1 MITVGIDSGSQ
12 NTEVVVLQGKTI
24 LGSAQVPSSFDAH
37 QAAVAAL
44 ETAVEAA
51 HIQREQV
58 QFIAVTGVG
67 RNMIPFADGLVNE
80 VISAA
85 MGVSHIQSDAGLII
99 GMGSESSRAI
109 RLHSNGAVRDY
120 EINDKCAAGGG
131 AFLETMARVLQIS
144 MGEMGL
150 RSLQYTKD
158 IPMNAQCVVFAESEV
173 ISLVH
178 KNESVENIAHAVNAG
193 VCGRICSMIRRLGKI
208 EGSTVLIGGPGHNA
222 GFVSCVEQ
230 ELDCKVIVPENTD
243 YISALGAA
251 CWAGTQTSHSAIEE
265 A

>member
-12 NTEVVVLQGKTI
+12 NTAAVILQGATI

-37 QAAVAAL
+37 QAAVAAM
-44 ETAVEAA
+44 ETALAA
-51 HIQREQV
+51 ARIQREQV
-58 QFIAVTGVG
+58 RFVAVTGAG

-80 VISAA
+80 VIAAA
-85 MGVSHIQSDAGLII
+85 MGVSHIQPGVGLII

-144 MGEMGL
+144 MEEMGR
-150 RSLQYTKD
+150 RSLQYTKI

-178 KNESVENIAHAVNAG
+178 NNESVENIAHAVNAG
-193 VCGRICSMIRRLGKI
+193 VCGRICSMIRRLGKS
-208 EGSTVLIGGPGHNA
+208 EGAAVLIGGPGHNV
-222 GFVSCVEQ
+222 GFVACVEQ
-230 ELDCKVIVPENTD
+230 ELHCKVIVPENAD

-251 CWAGTQTSHSAIEE
+251 CWAGSQTSQSTRGE

>member
-1 MITVGIDSGSQ
+1 MITIGIDSGSQ
-12 NTEVVVLQGKTI
+12 NTEAVVLQGETI
-24 LGSAQVPSSFDAH
+24 LGSARAPSSFDAH
-37 QAAVAAL
+37 QAAVVAL
-44 ETAVEAA
+44 ETALEAA
-51 HIQREQV
+51 HIQKEEV

-85 MGVSHIQSDAGLII
+85 MGVSHIQSGVGLII
-99 GMGSESSRAI
+99 GMGAEASRAI
-109 RLHSNGAVRDY
+109 RLHANGAVRDY
-120 EINDKCAAGGG
+120 ELNDKCAAGGG
-131 AFLETMARVLQIS
+131 TFLETMARVLQIS
-144 MGEMGL
+144 MDEMGL
-150 RSLQYTKD
+150 RSLKYTKM

-173 ISLVH
+173 ISLIH

-222 GFVSCVEQ
+222 GFVSCIEQ
-230 ELDCKVIVPENTD
+230 ELNCKIIVPENTD

-251 CWAGTQTSHSAIEE
+251 CWAGTQTSQSTSEE

>member
-12 NTEVVVLQGKTI
+12 HTEAIVLREKTI
-24 LGSAQVPSSFDAH
+24 LGCARVPSSFDAH
-37 QAAVAAL
+37 RAAVAAL

-58 QFIAVTGVG
+58 EFIAVTGVG
-67 RNMIPFADGLVNE
+67 RNMIPFADGLLNE

-85 MGVSHIQSDAGLII
+85 MGVSHIQTGVGLII
-99 GMGSESSRAI
+99 GMGAEASRAI
-109 RLHSNGAVRDY
+109 RLHANGAVRDY
-120 EINDKCAAGGG
+120 ELNDKCAAGGG
-131 AFLETMARVLQIS
+131 TFLETMARVLQVS
-144 MGEMGL
+144 MEEMGQ
-150 RSLQYTKD
+150 RSLNYTKM

-173 ISLVH
+173 ISLIH
-178 KNESVENIAHAVNAG
+178 QNESVENIAHALNAG
-193 VCGRICSMIRRLGKI
+193 VCGRICSMIRRLGRI

-222 GFVSCVEQ
+222 GFVSCMEQ
-230 ELDCKVIVPENTD
+230 ELGCKVLVPENTD

-251 CWAGTQTSHSAIEE
+251 CWAGTQTSQQKSEE

>member
-12 NTEVVVLQGKTI
+12 NTEAVILQGGTI
-24 LGSAQVPSSFDAH
+24 RGSAQVPSSFDAH
-37 QAAVAAL
+37 QAAVVAL
-44 ETAVEAA
+44 EKALESAR
-51 HIQREQV
+51 IQREQV
-58 QFIAVTGVG
+58 RFIAATGAG

-144 MGEMGL
+144 MEEMGI
-150 RSLQYTKD
+150 RSLHYTKE

-178 KNESVENIAHAVNAG
+178 KNESVENIAHAVNTG
-193 VCGRICSMIRRLGKI
+193 VCGRICSMIRRLGKS
-208 EGSTVLIGGPGHNA
+208 EGTTVLIGGPGHNV
-222 GFVSCVEQ
+222 GFVACVEQ
-230 ELDCKVIVPENTD
+230 ELQRRVIVPKNTD

-251 CWAGTQTSHSAIEE
+251 CWAGSQTSQSTRGE

>member
-12 NTEVVVLQGKTI
+12 NTEAVVLQGKTI
-24 LGSAQVPSSFDAH
+24 LGSARVPSSFDAH
-37 QAAVAAL
+37 QAAVASL
-44 ETAVEAA
+44 ETALEAA
-51 HIQREQV
+51 HIQREEV
-58 QFIAVTGVG
+58 QFIAVTGAG
-67 RNMIPFADGLVNE
+67 RKMIPFADGMVNE
-80 VISAA
+80 VIAAA
-85 MGVSHIQSDAGLII
+85 MGASHIQPGVGLII
-99 GMGSESSRAI
+99 GMGAEASRAI

-120 EINDKCAAGGG
+120 ELNDKCAAGGG
-131 AFLETMARVLQIS
+131 TFLETMARVLQIS
-144 MGEMGL
+144 MDEMGL
-150 RSLQYTKD
+150 RSLQYTKV

-193 VCGRICSMIRRLGKI
+193 VCGRICSMIRRLGKS
-208 EGSTVLIGGPGHNA
+208 EGAAVLIGGPGHNV

-230 ELDCKVIVPENTD
+230 ELNCKVIVPENTD

-251 CWAGTQTSHSAIEE
+251 CWAGSQTSQSTRGE

>member
-12 NTEVVVLQGKTI
+12 NTEAVVLQGETI
-24 LGSAQVPSSFDAH
+24 LGSARVPSSFDAH

-44 ETAVEAA
+44 ETALEAA
-51 HIQREQV
+51 HIHRQEV
-58 QFIAVTGVG
+58 QFVAATGVG

-85 MGVSHIQSDAGLII
+85 MGVSHIQSGVGLII
-99 GMGSESSRAI
+99 NMGAEASRAI
-109 RLHSNGAVRDY
+109 RLHSSGAVRDY
-120 EINDKCAAGGG
+120 ELNDKCAAGGG
-131 AFLETMARVLQIS
+131 TFLETMARVLQIS
-144 MGEMGL
+144 MEEMGQ
-150 RSLQYTKD
+150 RSLQYTKV

-173 ISLVH
+173 ISLIH
-178 KNESVENIAHAVNAG
+178 KNESVENIAHALNAG

-208 EGSTVLIGGPGHNA
+208 EGSTVLIGGSGHNA

-230 ELDCKVIVPENTD
+230 ELKCKVIVPENTD

-251 CWAGTQTSHSAIEE
+251 CWAGAQTSQSTGEE